1 LGYNDNYKTVLFDFY
16 KPKLPPT
23 TLLEAEKRIED
34 LDIDVNEELKAH
46 GFNDKE
52 ISVLR
57 ELSYAY
63 PSPDGLY

>member
-1 LGYNDNYKTVLFDFY
+1 
-16 KPKLPPT
+16 
-23 TLLEAEKRIED
+23 LLEAEKRIEN

-52 ISVLR
+52 ISILR

-63 PSPDGLY
+63 PSPTDFIRFAVRDVLQKIKRRKKR